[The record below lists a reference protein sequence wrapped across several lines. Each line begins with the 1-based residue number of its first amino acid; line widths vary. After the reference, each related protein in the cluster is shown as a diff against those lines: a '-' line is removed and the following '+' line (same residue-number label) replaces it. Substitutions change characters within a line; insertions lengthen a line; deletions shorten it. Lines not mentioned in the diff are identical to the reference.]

1 MLCSST
7 TIHTLTYMDNRNV
20 NITTSFII
28 IGISDE
34 PLMQFFVFILI
45 LLIYLITLGGN
56 VSIFLLVCLDHHLHT
71 PMYFFLANLSM
82 LDISCST
89 ITLQKII
96 FSFIS
101 GDHSVSVLECF
112 VQIFVFL
119 GFTCDELLVLTA
131 MSYDRYV
138 AICNPL
144 RYHLV
149 MNSKLC
155 SLLAFLCW
163 LFGFLE
169 SIPTFVGIYK
179 LTCFKSIE
187 MDHFFCDIMPV
198 LKLSCSD
205 TSFLQLYI
213 LTVGGFLVGF
223 TPFALTFTSYIF
235 IIGTILSIHSSK
247 GRRKAFYTCSS
258 HLTVVIC
265 LYVSLVLQYL
275 RPISSI
281 NLGSNKYFSLFNA
294 TAVPILNPLIYSLKN
309 KDVKAAVRRRI
320 GMNRPVDV

>member
-1 MLCSST
+1 
-7 TIHTLTYMDNRNV
+7 MDARNV
-20 NITTSFII
+20 SITTFFVIT
-28 IGISDE
+28 GIPDE
-34 PLMQFFVFILI
+34 PLMQFFIFFLI

-56 VSIFLLVCLDHHLHT
+56 LMIFLLVCLDHHLHT
-71 PMYFFLANLSM
+71 PMYFFLANLSI

-89 ITLQKII
+89 ITLHKMI

-101 GDHSVSVLECF
+101 GNNIVSVLECF
-112 VQIFVFL
+112 VQIFFFL
-119 GFTCDELLVLTA
+119 GLTGDELLILTA

-144 RYHLV
+144 RYHSV

-169 SIPTFVGIYK
+169 STPTFMGIYK
-179 LTCFKSIE
+179 LTCFKSVR

-198 LKLSCSD
+198 LKLTCSD

-213 LTVGGFLVGF
+213 LTVGGFLTGF
-223 TPFALTFTSYIF
+223 TPFVLTFISYIF
-235 IIGTILSIHSSK
+235 IIGTISSINSSNS
-247 GRRKAFYTCSS
+247 RRKAFYTCSS
-258 HLTVVIC
+258 HLTVVTC

-275 RPISSI
+275 RPTSSI
-281 NLGSNKYFSLFNA
+281 NLGSNKYYSLLNA
-294 TAVPILNPLIYSLKN
+294 AAVPILNPLIYSLKN
-309 KDVKAAVRRRI
+309 KDVKAAVSRRI
-320 GMNRPVDV
+320 RFVAVSSNT